1 VPNVRVKDTILR
13 RFIGKQGAFLSRSSA
28 VTFYH
33 ILLPFLILTDSFDY
47 LIMLSIF
54 YDYVVR
60 NKDKVLARKT
70 FRSITTTLVMS
81 VSTTYSN
88 YVTHTTG
95 SLRFDTKD
103 LGVIILRKRK
113 RVPYRTKNS
122 TRNASTIPGE
132 FIGIISNNHHNRHRS
147 HQI

>member
-1 VPNVRVKDTILR
+1 MDLRAEGGLGAERAGERQILR

-33 ILLPFLILTDSFDY
+33 ILLPFLISTDSFDY

-88 YVTHTTG
+88 YVTY
-95 SLRFDTKD
+95 
-103 LGVIILRKRK
+103 
-113 RVPYRTKNS
+113 YR
-122 TRNASTIPGE
+122 
-132 FIGIISNNHHNRHRS
+132 
-147 HQI
+147 